1 MTFQRTSSIKTDL
14 VIAYAELVRK
24 AGLRFTY
31 LTNDN
36 RNSFDVLVYGR
47 FTCNQWSHN
56 KASSGKHPKC
66 TKLCPMTTIL
76 MWITKLIS

>member
-1 MTFQRTSSIKTDL
+1 MTFQRTGSIKTDL

-47 FTCNQWSHN
+47 LT
-56 KASSGKHPKC
+56 
-66 TKLCPMTTIL
+66 
-76 MWITKLIS
+76 